1 MIGKRRRGG
10 KEIGGIGK
18 RGRER
23 REGRGEEGKRSGRS
37 GDRDGARIR
46 DRVSE

>member
-18 RGRER
+18 REKG
-23 REGRGEEGKRSGRS
+23 GKRRGGKEIGGIGKREMELELE
-37 GDRDGARIR
+37 I
-46 DRVSE
+46 E